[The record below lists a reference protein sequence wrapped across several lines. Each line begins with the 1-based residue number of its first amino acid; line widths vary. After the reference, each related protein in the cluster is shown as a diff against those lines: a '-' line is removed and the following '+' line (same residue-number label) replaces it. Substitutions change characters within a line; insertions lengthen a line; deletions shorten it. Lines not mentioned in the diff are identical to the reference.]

1 MLKKSWFMTIV
12 GLAALTLASCG
23 QNSENDS
30 ITDGNVT
37 IQFMTSSVEQE
48 RLDIIDGLIAS
59 FEKENKGITVEA
71 VPVEE
76 DSYNTNIVTLA
87 QAGEMPAVIEIG
99 QEYAKTLASEQLID
113 LESTTKVLKE
123 IGEENYYKGALN
135 LIRSEDGDE
144 FLGVPLSGWVQ
155 GIWYSK
161 SIFEKANLKEPTNWD
176 ELLEAAKSLTDPAN
190 KKYGIALPT
199 VEGTFSEQSFSQFAL
214 SNDANIL
221 TADGKLN
228 IDTPEF
234 KEALSYYQE
243 LSKYT
248 MPGSN
253 DTTEVKDAFSNGT
266 AAMAVYSTYILPS
279 VFEDG
284 DPSDIGFIIPTEKS
298 KAVYGSVTA
307 LTISAGL
314 EEEEK
319 AAAEKFITFLSKPEN
334 MTEWVLMSPGGGQP
348 VSDVVTEN
356 ETYQN
361 NEVVQSFGALS
372 VEIAEAFNSVQAFGL
387 VNNKNYT
394 IMGEITGTNALGTMV
409 NQVTVGD
416 MDVDDALSGARETL
430 EPLF

>member
-1 MLKKSWFMTIV
+1 MLKKTIKFASI
-12 GLAALTLASCG
+12 GLAAFILASCSG
-23 QNSENDS
+23 NSDKS
-30 ITDGNVT
+30 STTDGDIT

-48 RLDIIDGLIAS
+48 RLDTIEGLIEK
-59 FEKENKGITVEA
+59 FEAENKGVTVEV

-87 QAGEMPAVIEIG
+87 QAGEMPAVIETG

-113 LESTTKVLKE
+113 LEATTKVLKE
-123 IGEENYYKGALN
+123 IGEENYYKGALS

-161 SIFEKANLKEPTNWD
+161 SIFANADLKEPTNWD
-176 ELLEAAKSLTDPAN
+176 ELLKAAEVLTDSAN

-228 IDTPEF
+228 IDNPEF
-234 KEALSYYQE
+234 KDALTYYQK
-243 LSKYT
+243 LSEYT

-279 VFEDG
+279 VFENG

-298 KAVYGSVTA
+298 EAVYGSVTA

-314 EEEEK
+314 EEGEK
-319 AAAEKFITFLSKPEN
+319 NAAEKFIAFLSQPEN

-348 VSDVVTEN
+348 VSDVVIEN

-361 NEVVQSFGALS
+361 NEVVQSFGELS
-372 VEIAEAFNSVQAFGL
+372 IEIAEAFNSVQAFGL
-387 VNNKNYT
+387 VKDKNYT

-416 MDVDDALSGARETL
+416 MNVEDALSGARETL